1 MKTSMHAAVALALL
15 GFSSAHAV
23 SAAPLFKPM
32 QSQRLT
38 RADATASP
46 ALAALAASPFT
57 AAVQRVDAHPDAV
70 HQDTL
75 EMELF
80 GTPVR
85 AARDRVEALE
95 DGTRIWYGQIGNGGV
110 GAEHSR
116 PHALDPE
123 NTVIVVRSG
132 GSLTASVR
140 HDGQLYTLSP
150 TAHGHALV
158 QIEEARMPPDHPAGT
173 AAAALPVPLPQV
185 VPFSVA
191 NRAGPTVIRV
201 AVMATR
207 TVRDVLGSD
216 ENVRNKVHLAVAES
230 NQGYI
235 NSGID
240 LRLELGGLLYGAQG
254 ETNIG
259 NDLTGFIRQGDGR
272 FDGIHAFRDQVGGD
286 IPVLVTADGAA
297 CGVASQ
303 GFVAVNHGCMVG
315 YYTFAHEIGH
325 VMGAT
330 HDIEAAPGNGY
341 NHGYRHQPAQGD
353 RWRTILA
360 YDCAGGCR
368 RLNYYSSPNR
378 YYNGAPMGDWR
389 ADNTR
394 TLKENKDRVAATR

>member
-1 MKTSMHAAVALALL
+1 MKTTLHAAVVVALL
-15 GFSSAHAV
+15 AFPSAHEA
-23 SAAPLFKPM
+23 SAASLFRPAQLM
-32 QSQRLT
+32 T
-38 RADATASP
+38 RADAAATP
-46 ALAALAASPFT
+46 TLAAVTTAAST
-57 AAVQRVDAHPDAV
+57 AGIQRVEAHPDAV
-70 HQDTL
+70 QQRSL

-80 GTPVR
+80 GTSVQ
-85 AARDRVEALE
+85 AVRDRVESLD
-95 DGTRIWYGQIGNGGV
+95 DGTQIWYGQIGNSGT
-110 GAEHSR
+110 GAEQAR
-116 PHALDPE
+116 PHALDPA

-132 GSLTASVR
+132 SSLTASVR
-140 HDGQLYTLSP
+140 HHGQLYALSP
-150 TAHGHALV
+150 MADGHVLV
-158 QIEEARMPPDHPAGT
+158 QIDEARMPPDHPAG
-173 AAAALPVPLPQV
+173 AATGAPAVPL
-185 VPFSVA
+185 SGA
-191 NRAGPTVIRV
+191 TRAGSTVIRV

-216 ENVRNKVHLAVAES
+216 ENVRNKVQLAVAES

-240 LRLELGGLLYGAQG
+240 LRLELGGLAYGAQG
-254 ETNIG
+254 ETTIG
-259 NDLTGFIRQGDGR
+259 NDLSSFIRQGDGR
-272 FDGIHAFRDQVGGD
+272 FDLIHSFREQVGGD
-286 IPVLVTADGAA
+286 IPVLVTADGSA

-360 YDCAGGCR
+360 YDCAGGCS

-378 YYNGAPMGDWR
+378 YYNGAPMGNSK